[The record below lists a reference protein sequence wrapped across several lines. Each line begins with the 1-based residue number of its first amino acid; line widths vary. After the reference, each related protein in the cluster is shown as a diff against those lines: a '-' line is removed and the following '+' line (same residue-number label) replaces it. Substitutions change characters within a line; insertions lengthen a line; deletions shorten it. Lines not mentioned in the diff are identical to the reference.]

1 MHMGLAEMFV
11 LGVRVRLMRVD
22 HAWVVVRMCVLSRQ
36 MLPLADGGIRTFAL
50 VVRDV
55 VVVMFV
61 HHRIVGVFLECPS
74 HSSCLLA
81 GNCLEA
87 GAV

>member
-1 MHMGLAEMFV
+1 VLVVVHVSLAEMLV
-11 LGVRVRLMRVD
+11 LSVFVRLVGVD
-22 HAWVVVRMCVLSRQ
+22 HARVVVRMRVLSRQ

-61 HHRIVGVFLECPS
+61 HHRIVGVFLECSS
-74 HSSCLLA
+74 HS
-81 GNCLEA
+81 
-87 GAV
+87 